1 MPEIGLVVVD
11 PGHFHV
17 ALGQLEMLPNVS
29 SRAHVYAPLGPD
41 LIDYLTRIARFN
53 SRPERPTRWD
63 LEVHASHDFLDRMS
77 RERPGSIAIFSGRNR
92 GKIDRVT
99 TAIAAGL
106 HVLADKP
113 PIIRREDLP
122 ALEGVLA
129 MAQRRRLIL
138 GDMMG
143 GRHDIVAK
151 LAGLLR
157 ADPEVFGETLLG
169 SADE

>member
-1 MPEIGLVVVD
+1 MPEIGLVIVD

-17 ALGQLEMLPNVS
+17 ALIQQEMHPNVS
-29 SRAHVYAPLGPD
+29 RRAEVYAPLGPD

-53 SRPERPTRWD
+53 GRTERPTRWD
-63 LEVHASHDFLDRMS
+63 IEVHASNDFLERLS

-92 GKIDRVT
+92 GKIDRVRI
-99 TAIAAGL
+99 AIEAGL

-113 PIIRREDLP
+113 LIIRREDLP
-122 ALEGVLA
+122 ALQAVLA
-129 MAQRRRLIL
+129 MADQRRLVL

-151 LAGLLR
+151 LAGL
-157 ADPEVFGETLLG
+157 
-169 SADE
+169 